1 MFAGAHVVLA
11 SEALLMAKKA
21 GIDMA
26 SYFDAVR
33 NSAGNSCESPSLL
46 PTSKPARG
54 MLCDMHTRRNTTHT
68 LSRLL
73 AMGCLADV
81 WETEVPLIL
90 NQTFDPG
97 FHIDLHN
104 KDWNLGYEMGRKFG
118 VPLVAFGVF
127 EQT

>member
-68 LSRLL
+68 LKHHSHSL
-73 AMGCLADV
+73 ALAR
-81 WETEVPLIL
+81 
-90 NQTFDPG
+90 
-97 FHIDLHN
+97 
-104 KDWNLGYEMGRKFG
+104 YG
-118 VPLVAFGVF
+118 VPRRRLGD
-127 EQT
+127 